1 MYGVIDIGSNT
12 VRLVVYRVEDNKM
25 ERIMNKKYMVGLA
38 GYINKDGEMTKKGMR
53 KLVEVL
59 KDLQLLLQS
68 VVLEELYAFAT
79 APLRNIINTEDT
91 LDYVEKETGWR
102 IPVLSG
108 EEEARCGYYGLM
120 CEKEVN
126 GGIVADIGGGS
137 TELVFFAENEIKK
150 AVSMPVGSM
159 VMRSRFVEGIVPTEK
174 ELKDIRGF
182 TKKRLKKIEVPD
194 DVPEKLIC
202 CEGGSARAAGK
213 LIAMQY
219 KNVNVSE
226 GYDAALLDKFV
237 HHYLTHQKETVNM
250 ILKVCPDRIH
260 TIMPGITILR
270 CLAKQFGSRTIVT
283 VENGV
288 REGYLWQRLRD
299 GSKSNVPDTHVLTE
313 GGAC

>member
-12 VRLVVYRVEDNKM
+12 IRLVVYRVQDRRM

-38 GYINKDGEMTKKGMR
+38 GYINKDGEMTRKGME
-53 KLVEVL
+53 KLTEVL

-68 VVLEELYAFAT
+68 LTLEKLYAFAT
-79 APLRNIINTEDT
+79 APLRNIINTEET
-91 LDYVEKETGWR
+91 LDYVERETGWR

-120 CEKEVN
+120 CEKKTD

-137 TELVFFAENEIKK
+137 TELVFFADGDIRS

-159 VMRSRFVEGIVPTEK
+159 ITRNRFVKGIVPTEK
-174 ELKDIRGF
+174 ELKNIRDF
-182 TKKRLKKIEVPD
+182 TRKRLKKIETPA

-202 CEGGSARAAGK
+202 CEGGSARAAGR
-213 LIAMQY
+213 LIAMKY
-219 KNVNVSE
+219 DNVDVSE

-237 HHYLTHQKETVNM
+237 HHYLTHQKDTVDM
-250 ILKVCPDRIH
+250 ILKTCPERIH

-270 CLAKQFGSRTIVT
+270 CLVKHFGSRTVVT

-288 REGYLWQRLRD
+288 REGYLWKRLN
-299 GSKSNVPDTHVLTE
+299 GES
-313 GGAC
+313 